1 MYTLCVMR
9 TLLEKG
15 VQNVVRV
22 IISAIIGGILVF
34 AWSMVSWMALPYHT
48 QSIHQ
53 FKDEAAVT
61 KFIKEQA
68 VQSGVYVLPFV
79 PSDTLSKPADEQ
91 RKVWEE
97 VQKKQQTGPM
107 MFASVALNGTEVSM
121 KQSMIY
127 GLVLQIAGA
136 FIISLI
142 LWGFCCSGYFC
153 RLFTV
158 ISIGLLVGLL
168 GSVPG
173 LIWWKFSL
181 PFTLACA
188 ADALIGWSIAGL
200 LMAAI
205 VKPGRCKKE
214 SR

>member
-1 MYTLCVMR
+1 MGVIR

-15 VQNVVRV
+15 VQTVVRV
-22 IISAIIGGILVF
+22 ILSAIIGGLLVF

-61 KFIKEQA
+61 KFIKDQA
-68 VQSGVYVLPFV
+68 DHSGIYVLPFV
-79 PSDTLSKPADEQ
+79 PGDTLSKPADEQ
-91 RKVWEE
+91 QKIWEE
-97 VQKKQQTGPM
+97 VQKKQQAGPM
-107 MFASVALNGTEVSM
+107 MFASVALNGSEVSM

-127 GLVLQIAGA
+127 GFILQVAGA

-142 LWGFCCSGYFC
+142 LWGFSCSGYFC

-158 ISIGLLVGLL
+158 ISIGLLIALL
-168 GSVPG
+168 GSGPG
-173 LIWWKFSL
+173 YIWWKFSL

-200 LMAAI
+200 FMAAI
-205 VKPGRCKKE
+205 VKPCRCKKE